1 MLERTKSMSVTPMSE
16 AQGNAYIGTKGELV
30 VIENATGR
38 QISLR
43 LHDGINAGG
52 LAIDVNYENVY
63 NSNSPEMTD
72 IRKGRKKIWSDSAW
86 VASS

>member
-1 MLERTKSMSVTPMSE
+1 MLERTKSKSVTPMDE
-16 AQGNAYIGTKGELV
+16 AQGDAYIGIKGELV
-30 VIENATGR
+30 VVENATGR

-52 LAIDVNYENVY
+52 LDIPIAYENVY

-72 IRKGRKKIWSDSAW
+72 IRKGRKKIWSDSSW
-86 VASS
+86 IASS